1 MSITHPS
8 IPAGRRGLLRRGAA
22 SAVFITL
29 ATVGRRIFAAD
40 AMVAIDNFTFSPTPL
55 KVVPGTNVTWENR
68 DDIPHA
74 IYCPALNLHSPP
86 LDTNDTFGQR
96 FDQAGTFDCICS
108 IHPHM
113 RGQIVVAG

>member
-1 MSITHPS
+1 MSNAHVPMPT
-8 IPAGRRGLLRRGAA
+8 GRRALLRRGCA

-29 ATVGRRIFAAD
+29 ATLGRRAFAAD

-55 KVVPGTNVTWENR
+55 TIVPGTTVTWTNR

-86 LDTNDTFGQR
+86 LDTNDTFGHR
-96 FDQAGTFDCICS
+96 FDQAGTFDYICS

-113 RGQIVVAG
+113 RGQIVVSG